1 MKIIFKMLV
10 GALALVVINVYVVE
24 LMIKAEFEKVES
36 QYEKIGDILISNEMS
51 IVDVKEDL
59 IKKADEKGVD
69 VLVLIFG

>member
-10 GALALVVINVYVVE
+10 GVLVLVVINVYVVE
-24 LMIKAEFEKVES
+24 LMIKVEFEKVEL
-36 QYEKIGDILISNEMS
+36 QYEKIGDILISNEML

-59 IKKADEKGVD
+59 IKKVDEKGVD

>member
-10 GALALVVINVYVVE
+10 GALVLVVINVYVVE
-24 LMIKAEFEKVES
+24 LMIKVEFEKVEL
-36 QYEKIGDILISNEMS
+36 QYEKIGDILISNEML

-59 IKKADEKGVD
+59 IKKVDEKGVD

>member
-10 GALALVVINVYVVE
+10 GALVLVVINVYVVE
-24 LMIKAEFEKVES
+24 LMIKVEFEKVEL

-59 IKKADEKGVD
+59 IKKVDEKGVD

>member
-10 GALALVVINVYVVE
+10 GVLVLVVINVYVVE
-24 LMIKAEFEKVES
+24 LMIKVEFEKVEL

-59 IKKADEKGVD
+59 IKKVDEKGVD

>member
-10 GALALVVINVYVVE
+10 GVLVLVVINVYVVE
-24 LMIKAEFEKVES
+24 LMIKVEFEKVES

-59 IKKADEKGVD
+59 IKKVDEKGVD

>member
-10 GALALVVINVYVVE
+10 GVLALAVINVYVVE
-24 LMIKAEFEKVES
+24 LMIKVEFEKVEL
-36 QYEKIGDILISNEMS
+36 QYEKIGDILISNEML

-59 IKKADEKGVD
+59 IKKVDEKGVD